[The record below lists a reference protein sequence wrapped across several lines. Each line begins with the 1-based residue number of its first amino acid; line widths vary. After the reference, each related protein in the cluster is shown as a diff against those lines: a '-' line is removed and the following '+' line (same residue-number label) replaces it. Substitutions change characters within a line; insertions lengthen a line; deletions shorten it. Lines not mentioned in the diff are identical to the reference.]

1 VKLFVYSNMICI
13 SWIYRLSSLSTL
25 FFKTEIFRD
34 LIDESCW
41 GLRLELRAQST
52 ALSSRDVNLKMCS
65 FLKSYALFIAVHWNY
80 IILLHIASLTAYGL
94 WLQPG
99 VLNPLF
105 LLASNAEVANML
117 QPLVMVDRRGKQ
129 TNPWCQQD
137 MRKTSRHLL
146 TASRYATLLST
157 LGSTGQLPGMNF
169 SVAA

>member
-1 VKLFVYSNMICI
+1 MKLFVYSDMICI
-13 SWIYRLSSLSTL
+13 SWTYWQVVLGI
-25 FFKTEIFRD
+25 KIGAPIFN
-34 LIDESCW
+34 S
-41 GLRLELRAQST
+41 AQST
-52 ALSSRDVNLKMCS
+52 ALSSRDVNPKMCS
-65 FLKSYALFIAVHWNY
+65 FVMPFLLLSIETILFS
-80 IILLHIASLTAYGL
+80 LHIALLTAYGL

-117 QPLVMVDRRGKQ
+117 QPLVMVDRPGKQ

-146 TASRYATLLST
+146 TASRCATLLST
-157 LGSTGQLPGMNF
+157 LGRVRKEQF